1 VFREA
6 PHGSEEGRA
15 ITTPK
20 SPEPVTLIVG
30 MLAREPA
37 LFDAAEQRLVECY
50 GAVDVASPI
59 LDFDCTDYYEP
70 EMGPGLKRKFIGLAR
85 KIDPGEIAAI
95 KLATNALEGELAP
108 LDRSVPRPINL
119 DPGYICG
126 SKLVLASAKDRSQ
139 RIYVGRG
146 IYVEITLEFR
156 QGRFQTVPTTYRDY
170 ASDAYI
176 AFFTEVRERHL
187 HSRGD

>member
-1 VFREA
+1 
-6 PHGSEEGRA
+6 
-15 ITTPK
+15 
-20 SPEPVTLIVG
+20 
-30 MLAREPA
+30 MLAREGT
-37 LFDAAEQRLVECY
+37 LFDAAEERLVERF
-50 GAVDVASPI
+50 GAVDLASPI
-59 LDFDCTDYYEP
+59 LGFDFTDYYEP
-70 EMGPGLKRKFIGLAR
+70 EMGPDLKRKFVSFAR

-95 KLATNALEGELAP
+95 KLATNGLEETLAP
-108 LDRSVPRPINL
+108 MDTSVKRPINL

-156 QGRFQTVPTTYRDY
+156 AGQFRPVPTTYSDY

-176 AFFTEVRERHL
+176 AFFTEVRRRHL
-187 HSRGD
+187 CSRGK